1 MIAES
6 SGVSELIPVSL
17 SPGPQTGSGPA
28 NPFHFAKTSNPV
40 CSLLLAISTAAVYY
54 PVRHYSFLNYDDE
67 IYVTNNV
74 HVKYGLDWDGVK
86 WAFTTYAASNWHPLT
101 WLSHALDCQLFGINS
116 ARHHDTNVLLHVL
129 NVLLLFWILQR
140 ATGFTGR
147 SLMVAALF
155 ALHPINVESV
165 AWIAE
170 RKNLLSMLFFL
181 LALGAYG
188 WYARIRERTV
198 SGCGAAVRPG
208 TNGETSGDYF
218 SLPSAAL
225 GLLAF
230 AADVGRKK
238 ASISAM
244 TTAGT
249 IPPRSLSWLILEK
262 LPLLALSAASA
273 IVTVR
278 AQRADYAMSNPLNTF
293 PFAIRM
299 GNAVLSYVQYLK
311 KAFWPSGFSILY
323 PHPGIL

>member
-1 MIAES
+1 M
-6 SGVSELIPVSL
+6 IPVSL

-28 NPFHFAKTSNPV
+28 KSLFTSLKHRTLI

-116 ARHHDTNVLLHVL
+116 ARHHDTSVLLHVL

-155 ALHPINVESV
+155 ALHPMNVESV

-170 RKNLLSMLFFL
+170 RKNVLSMFFFL
-181 LALGAYG
+181 LALGAYR
-188 WYARIRERTV
+188 WYASHLE
-198 SGCGAAVRPG
+198 G
-208 TNGETSGDYF
+208 TGMRLWRC
-218 SLPSAAL
+218 SLQW
-225 GLLAF
+225 
-230 AADVGRKK
+230 D
-238 ASISAM
+238 
-244 TTAGT
+244 
-249 IPPRSLSWLILEK
+249 
-262 LPLLALSAASA
+262 
-273 IVTVR
+273 
-278 AQRADYAMSNPLNTF
+278 
-293 PFAIRM
+293 
-299 GNAVLSYVQYLK
+299 
-311 KAFWPSGFSILY
+311 
-323 PHPGIL
+323 